1 MKTGLVLEGGG
12 LRGMYTIGVLDKFM
26 EENINFDYV
35 VGVSAGACNG
45 VSFVSGQKGRNYRVN
60 TEYITDK
67 RYISLENFIKT
78 KSLFGMEFLFDYVPD
93 HLVILDKEAILKNK
107 AEFKVG
113 VTNVITGKSEFF
125 DKKKVCETN
134 DVIKASSSI
143 PLFSPMVKID
153 SGYYLDGGTACP
165 IPIKQAFIDGCDRVI
180 VVLTRERNYKKSPEK
195 FRLIYKNAFKDYPKM
210 VDVLD
215 NRHNVYNETLEY
227 LKKCEENGTALVI
240 APKKPPVVGR
250 FEKNT
255 EKLKALYNEGIND
268 ANEILNSVKEFLQ
281 KPLDK

>member
-1 MKTGLVLEGGG
+1 MKIGLVLEGGG

-26 EENINFDYV
+26 DENINFDYV

-45 VSFVSGQKGRNYRVN
+45 VSFISNQKGRNYRIN

-67 RYISLENFIKT
+67 RYISIENFIKT

-93 HLVILDKEAILKNK
+93 HLDILDKEAILKNK

-125 DKKKVCETN
+125 DKNKVYETN

-143 PLFSPMVKID
+143 PIFSPMVKID
-153 SGYYLDGGTACP
+153 NEFYLDGGTACP
-165 IPIKQAFIDGCDRVI
+165 IPIKQAFLDGCDKVI
-180 VVLTRERNYKKSPEK
+180 VVLTRERSYIKSPEK
-195 FRLIYKNAFKDYPKM
+195 FRTIYKKIFKDYPKM
-210 VDVLD
+210 IEVLD
-215 NRHNVYNETLEY
+215 NRHIVYNETLEY
-227 LKKCEENGTALVI
+227 LKECENNGTALVI
-240 APKKPPVVGR
+240 APKTPPVVGR

-255 EKLKALYNEGIND
+255 QKLKALYDEGLND
-268 ANEILNSVKEFLQ
+268 ANEILNLIKEFLE